1 MATKTA
7 KLQEK
12 TTPAA
17 EEELKK
23 QEPENTTGTEGAQE
37 GTEGSEGTVTT
48 PELGT
53 EKEPETEP
61 KDEEKVLLAQTYIL
75 YNSHQY
81 KPGDEL
87 PGNNPVM
94 LAAWLEAG
102 TAAWVSV
109 SELISDTAV
118 PVSVLAGLYGAAVSS
133 DSDNGENLVGR
144 VPINAGR
151 RRK

>member
-7 KLQEK
+7 KQQEK

-17 EEELKK
+17 EEKLKN
-23 QEPENTTGTEGAQE
+23 QETEDTTGTEGTE
-37 GTEGSEGTVTT
+37 GTEGT
-48 PELGT
+48 PEPA
-53 EKEPETEP
+53 PE
-61 KDEEKVLLAQTYIL
+61 DEEKVLLAQTYIL

-87 PGNNPVM
+87 PGNDPVM

-109 SELISDTAV
+109 SELISDTAI
-118 PVSVLAGLYGAAVSS
+118 PVSALAGLYGSAVSS
-133 DSDNGENLVGR
+133 DSDDGENLVGR

>member
-7 KLQEK
+7 KQQEK

-17 EEELKK
+17 EEKLKN
-23 QEPENTTGTEGAQE
+23 QETEDTTDTEG
-37 GTEGSEGTVTT
+37 T
-48 PELGT
+48 PEPA
-53 EKEPETEP
+53 PE
-61 KDEEKVLLAQTYIL
+61 DEEKVLLAQTYIL

-87 PGNNPVM
+87 PGNDPVM

-109 SELISDTAV
+109 SELISDTAI
-118 PVSVLAGLYGAAVSS
+118 PVSALAGLYGSAVSS
-133 DSDNGENLVGR
+133 DSDDGENLVGR

>member
-1 MATKTA
+1 MAAKTS
-7 KLQEK
+7 KQQEN

-17 EEELKK
+17 EEKEKTVPE
-23 QEPENTTGTEGAQE
+23 QQAEPEPGEE
-37 GTEGSEGTVTT
+37 E
-48 PELGT
+48 
-53 EKEPETEP
+53 
-61 KDEEKVLLAQTYIL
+61 EEKVLLAQTYIL

-87 PGNNPVM
+87 PGNDPAM

-109 SELISDTAV
+109 SELISDTAI
-118 PVSVLAGLYGAAVSS
+118 PVSALAGLYGSAVSS
-133 DSDNGENLVGR
+133 DSDDGENLVGR

-151 RRK
+151 KRK

>member
-1 MATKTA
+1 MAAKTS
-7 KLQEK
+7 KQQEN

-17 EEELKK
+17 EEKEKTVPE
-23 QEPENTTGTEGAQE
+23 QQAEPEKQA
-37 GTEGSEGTVTT
+37 
-48 PELGT
+48 
-53 EKEPETEP
+53 EPEQQAEP
-61 KDEEKVLLAQTYIL
+61 EPGEEEEEKVLLAQTYIL

-87 PGNNPVM
+87 PGNDPAM

-109 SELISDTAV
+109 SELISDTAI
-118 PVSVLAGLYGAAVSS
+118 PVSALAGLYGSAVSS
-133 DSDNGENLVGR
+133 DSDDGENLVGR

-151 RRK
+151 KRK

>member
-7 KLQEK
+7 KQQEK

-17 EEELKK
+17 EEKLKN
-23 QEPENTTGTEGAQE
+23 QETEDTTDTE
-37 GTEGSEGTVTT
+37 GTEGTEGT
-48 PELGT
+48 PEPA
-53 EKEPETEP
+53 PE
-61 KDEEKVLLAQTYIL
+61 DEEKVLLAQTYIL

-87 PGNNPVM
+87 PGNDPVM

-109 SELISDTAV
+109 SELISDTAI
-118 PVSVLAGLYGAAVSS
+118 PVSALAGLYGSAVSS
-133 DSDNGENLVGR
+133 DSDDGENLVGR

>member
-1 MATKTA
+1 MAAKTS
-7 KLQEK
+7 KQQEN

-17 EEELKK
+17 EEKEKTVPEK
-23 QEPENTTGTEGAQE
+23 QTDPEQQTDPDPDEE
-37 GTEGSEGTVTT
+37 EE
-48 PELGT
+48 E
-53 EKEPETEP
+53 EE
-61 KDEEKVLLAQTYIL
+61 EEKVLLAQTYIL

-87 PGNNPVM
+87 PGNDPAM
-94 LAAWLEAG
+94 LEAWLEAG

-109 SELISDTAV
+109 SELISDTAI
-118 PVSVLAGLYGAAVSS
+118 PVSALAGLYGSAVSS
-133 DSDNGENLVGR
+133 DSDDGENLVGR

>member
-7 KLQEK
+7 KQQEK

-17 EEELKK
+17 EEKLKN
-23 QEPENTTGTEGAQE
+23 QETEDTTGTEGTE
-37 GTEGSEGTVTT
+37 GTEGT
-48 PELGT
+48 PEPA
-53 EKEPETEP
+53 PE
-61 KDEEKVLLAQTYIL
+61 DEEKVLLAQTYVL

-87 PGNNPVM
+87 PGNDPVM

-109 SELISDTAV
+109 SELISDTAI
-118 PVSVLAGLYGAAVSS
+118 PVSALAGLYGSAVSS
-133 DSDNGENLVGR
+133 DSDDGENLVGR